1 MNCNLCISLGIFDLH
16 YGICRKGKCLFLTWL
31 MQGNYSGETSA
42 LNIELIRKMKKLIR
56 DVLGT
61 KISAFTGR
69 SLLFHFPVHEF
80 FSMRFDPF
88 VTIISHNGHNMSWQ
102 MVNTVLNNQ
111 RFNQQSNHQQQIRI
125 T

>member
-69 SLLFHFPVHEF
+69 SLLFHFPVHEIIIWF
-80 FSMRFDPF
+80 FDPF
-88 VTIISHNGHNMSWQ
+88 VNTRAGNGQ
-102 MVNTVLNNQ
+102 KKTLRMVNHALNNQ
-111 RFNQQSNHQQQIRI
+111 RVNQQSNQQQIRR